1 MAQIERD
8 VYILG
13 KKIKNDVDYVQNTNA
28 IPLIFHFRD
37 FQIPAGATAQV
48 FVQKP
53 SGLAVYNAATIS
65 GNDVTVDVTTQM
77 FAEVGFNKLQ
87 LQIMSGDDN
96 LVTFVQPVN
105 VFRNYTDGDGEESKN
120 ESNLFGQLQEA
131 AQAANTAAEAANSAA
146 EEIEAKAEAGD
157 FSSTVTVGSTTTGE
171 PGSQAAVTN
180 SGTAQNPVLNF
191 VIPTG
196 AQGPQGPKGDPGS
209 AEDIDTTPVTFEQAS
224 TRDNVASGETV
235 STLFGKTSK
244 WFSDLGTAAF
254 KGVSNVLTQTSDGYV
269 LDARQG
275 NVLFTMIGVLDN
287 LVTTAKTNLVA
298 AINECAMEIGNLT
311 ALTTDEK
318 TDLVSAIN
326 ETNAG
331 LSELNGNSYKLYT
344 GLLGGIS
351 TRQYVLKK
359 YNDGTFELCGNLDV
373 STVRLQYSNSSKMYF
388 TTISAPIPEELTIDL
403 DKRIQF
409 AGSVESPG
417 IYFLTLNELTTTT
430 LTAYLS
436 AMNYVSEVSYIASGF
451 TLKGWWK

>member
-1 MAQIERD
+1 MAIERD
-8 VYILG
+8 VYTKADG
-13 KKIKNDVDYVQNTNA
+13 VKIPIDYVQNTNA
-28 IPLIFHFRD
+28 IPIIFHFRD

-53 SGLAVYNAATIS
+53 SGLVVYNSATIS

-77 FAEVGFNKLQ
+77 MAEVGFNKLQ
-87 LQIMSGDDN
+87 IQVVNGDDN

-105 VFRNYTDGDGEESKN
+105 VRQNYTDGESEESKN
-120 ESNLFGQLQEA
+120 ESSFFEEIQEA

-171 PGSQAAVTN
+171 PGSQASVTN
-180 SGTAQNPVLNF
+180 SGTAQNPVLDF

-209 AEDIDTTPVTFEQAS
+209 AEDIDTTPVTFDQAS
-224 TRDNVASGETV
+224 TRENVASGDTV
-235 STLFGKTSK
+235 STLFGKIAK

-275 NVLFTMIGVLDN
+275 NALYNMIGVLGN
-287 LVTTAKTNLVA
+287 LATTAKTNLVA
-298 AINECAMEIGNLT
+298 AINECAMKIGNLT
-311 ALTTDEK
+311 ELTTDEK

-331 LSELNGNSYKLYT
+331 LSDLAEKIPQEETGILKFANGTMIQYGSVNFPSSGAGGQGYGVVDFVEAFIGTPYVVASPVYVPGIVVFVVSVQPRAASLTVYART
-344 GLLGGIS
+344 LTGGII
-351 TRQYVLKK
+351 TGANARW
-359 YNDGTFELCGNLDV
+359 
-373 STVRLQYSNSSKMYF
+373 
-388 TTISAPIPEELTIDL
+388 
-403 DKRIQF
+403 
-409 AGSVESPG
+409 
-417 IYFLTLNELTTTT
+417 
-430 LTAYLS
+430 
-436 AMNYVSEVSYIASGF
+436 IAIGR
-451 TLKGWWK
+451 WK

>member
-1 MAQIERD
+1 MTQIERD
-8 VYILG
+8 VYVLE
-13 KKIKNDVDYVQNTNA
+13 KKIKNDVAYVQNTNA

-37 FQIPAGATAQV
+37 FKIPAGATAQV

-105 VFRNYTDGDGEESKN
+105 VFQNYTDGESEESKN
-120 ESNLFGQLQEA
+120 ESNLFDQLQEA

-146 EEIEAKAEAGD
+146 EEIEAKAEAGE

-171 PGSQAAVTN
+171 PGSQASVTN
-180 SGTAQNPVLNF
+180 SGTAQNPVLDF

-209 AEDIDTTPVTFEQAS
+209 AENIDTTTVSFEQAS
-224 TRDNVASGETV
+224 TRENVSSGDTV
-235 STLFGKTSK
+235 ATLFGKISK

-275 NVLFTMIGVLDN
+275 NALYTMIGVLGN

-318 TDLVSAIN
+318 TDIVSAIN

-331 LSELNGNSYKLYT
+331 LSYLNGKIDKYNVSTGAGEILTGETFAGRPVYMRLVDIGVLPNNTSKTINTGITNAYYFWVDPTYSMAISGVAGYPLPYVDPANVANSIGARIIAK
-344 GLLGGIS
+344 GQSIVVS
-351 TRQYVLKK
+351 TRANWSTYAGFVAVK
-359 YNDGTFELCGNLDV
+359 YTK
-373 STVRLQYSNSSKMYF
+373 Q
-388 TTISAPIPEELTIDL
+388 
-403 DKRIQF
+403 
-409 AGSVESPG
+409 
-417 IYFLTLNELTTTT
+417 
-430 LTAYLS
+430 
-436 AMNYVSEVSYIASGF
+436 
-451 TLKGWWK
+451 

>member
-1 MAQIERD
+1 MPNQIERD
-8 VYILG
+8 VYVLQS
-13 KKIKNDVDYVQNTNA
+13 KVKNPIEYVRFTNA
-28 IPLIFHFRD
+28 IPIIFHFRD

-77 FAEVGFNKLQ
+77 MAEVGFNKLQ
-87 LQIMSGDDN
+87 IQVMSGEDN

-105 VFRNYTDGDGEESKN
+105 VRQNYTDGKSEESKN
-120 ESNLFGQLQEA
+120 ESNLFDELQEA

-157 FSSTVTVGSTTTGE
+157 FSSTVTVGGTTTGE
-171 PGSQAAVTN
+171 PGSQASVTN
-180 SGTAQNPVLNF
+180 SGTVQNPVLDF

-224 TRDNVASGETV
+224 TRDNVASGDTV
-235 STLFGKTSK
+235 ATLFGKISK

-275 NVLFTMIGVLDN
+275 NVLYTMIGVLDN
-287 LVTTAKTNLVA
+287 LATTAKTNLVA
-298 AINECAMEIGNLT
+298 AINECAMKIGNLT
-311 ALTTDEK
+311 ELTTDEK

-331 LSELNGNSYKLYT
+331 LSELNSNNAWSE
-344 GLLGGIS
+344 
-351 TRQYVLKK
+351 RQEI
-359 YNDGTFELCGNLDV
+359 G
-373 STVRLQYSNSSKMYF
+373 
-388 TTISAPIPEELTIDL
+388 
-403 DKRIQF
+403 
-409 AGSVESPG
+409 GSVGLSVNLRYNAYMYQIEVIGVINGSSIPSGGRKLTDLPEG
-417 IYFLTLNELTTTT
+417 ITPPQSTHRYMTSDSRLSIQITTDGEIWLYSSSNISSTQSGIN
-430 LTAYLS
+430 AAFVEPILS
-436 AMNYVSEVSYIASGF
+436 
-451 TLKGWWK
+451 

>member
-1 MAQIERD
+1 MAIERD
-8 VYILG
+8 IYTKADGV
-13 KKIKNDVDYVQNTNA
+13 KIPIDYVQNTNA
-28 IPLIFHFRD
+28 IPIIFHFRD

-77 FAEVGFNKLQ
+77 MAEVGFNKLQ
-87 LQIMSGDDN
+87 LQVVSGDDN

-105 VFRNYTDGDGEESKN
+105 VRQNYTDGESEESKN
-120 ESNLFGQLQEA
+120 ESSLFEELQEA

-146 EEIEAKAEAGD
+146 EEIENKAEAGD
-157 FSSTVTVGSTTTGE
+157 FSSTVTVGSTTTGD
-171 PGSQAAVTN
+171 PGSQASVTN
-180 SGTAQNPVLNF
+180 SGTAQNPVLDF

-224 TRDNVASGETV
+224 TRENVASGDTV
-235 STLFGKTSK
+235 STLFGKIAK

-275 NVLFTMIGVLDN
+275 NALYTMIGVLAN

-311 ALTTDEK
+311 DLTTDEK

-331 LSELNGNSYKLYT
+331 LTELNSNKVSGF
-344 GLLGGIS
+344 GGIETVSNPYTPDVDGLIRIYFSPSGSANATVYATQNGITHFS
-351 TRQYVLKK
+351 TTSSGGANIAQFFPAKAGNTYQGNASQSGTIQLSFMPLKK
-359 YNDGTFELCGNLDV
+359 E
-373 STVRLQYSNSSKMYF
+373 
-388 TTISAPIPEELTIDL
+388 
-403 DKRIQF
+403 
-409 AGSVESPG
+409 
-417 IYFLTLNELTTTT
+417 
-430 LTAYLS
+430 
-436 AMNYVSEVSYIASGF
+436 
-451 TLKGWWK
+451 

>member
-1 MAQIERD
+1 MAIERD
-8 VYILG
+8 VYTKADG
-13 KKIKNDVDYVQNTNA
+13 VKIPIDYVKNTNA
-28 IPLIFHFRD
+28 IPIIFHFRD

-77 FAEVGFNKLQ
+77 MAEVGFNKLQ
-87 LQIMSGDDN
+87 IQVMSGDDN
-96 LVTFVQPVN
+96 LVTFVQPLN
-105 VFRNYTDGDGEESKN
+105 VRQNYTDGESEESKN
-120 ESNLFGQLQEA
+120 ESSFFEELQEA

-146 EEIEAKAEAGD
+146 EEIENKAEAGD

-171 PGSQAAVTN
+171 PGSQASVTN
-180 SGTAQNPVLNF
+180 SGTAQNPVLDF

-209 AEDIDTTPVTFEQAS
+209 AEDIDTTPVTFEQAG
-224 TRDNVASGETV
+224 TRENVASGDTV
-235 STLFGKTSK
+235 STLFGKIAK

-275 NVLFTMIGVLDN
+275 NALYTMIGVLNN

-298 AINECAMEIGNLT
+298 AINECALKIGSLT
-311 ALTTDEK
+311 DLTTDEK

-331 LSELNGNSYKLYT
+331 LSDKISGYDEGASVSNPFAPEKDGILRIYYRPSSSTTATVYATEDGSSCFYGSAIAGGSLMQYLPAKAGKTYNAKASQNGTIQLYFI
-344 GLLGGIS
+344 GFS
-351 TRQYVLKK
+351 T
-359 YNDGTFELCGNLDV
+359 E
-373 STVRLQYSNSSKMYF
+373 
-388 TTISAPIPEELTIDL
+388 
-403 DKRIQF
+403 
-409 AGSVESPG
+409 
-417 IYFLTLNELTTTT
+417 
-430 LTAYLS
+430 
-436 AMNYVSEVSYIASGF
+436 
-451 TLKGWWK
+451 

>member
-1 MAQIERD
+1 MANQIERD
-8 VYILG
+8 IYVKADGVKIPIDYIQG
-13 KKIKNDVDYVQNTNA
+13 TNA

-37 FQIPAGATAQV
+37 FEIPDGAAAQV

-53 SGLAVYNAATIS
+53 SGLAVYNGATIS
-65 GNDVTVDVTTQM
+65 GDDVTVDVTTQM

-87 LQIMSGDDN
+87 IQVMSGDDN

-105 VFRNYTDGDGEESKN
+105 VRQNYTDGESEESKN
-120 ESNLFGQLQEA
+120 ESSFFEELQEA

-146 EEIEAKAEAGD
+146 EEIENKAEAGD

-171 PGSQAAVTN
+171 PGSQASVTN
-180 SGTAQNPVLNF
+180 SGTAQNPVLDF

-224 TRDNVASGETV
+224 TRENVASGDTV
-235 STLFGKTSK
+235 ATLFGKISK

-275 NVLFTMIGVLDN
+275 NVLSTMIGALNN

-311 ALTTDEK
+311 ELTTDEK

-331 LSELNGNSYKLYT
+331 LSGKISGYDQGIFVSNPFVPEKD
-344 GLLGGIS
+344 GLLRIYYRPS
-351 TRQYVLKK
+351 SSASATIYVTE
-359 YNDGTFELCGNLDV
+359 DGDSCFYGSSIAGGNLM
-373 STVRLQYSNSSKMYF
+373 QYIPAKAGKEYEAKASQSGTIQLYF
-388 TTISAPIPEELTIDL
+388 IGFSA
-403 DKRIQF
+403 
-409 AGSVESPG
+409 
-417 IYFLTLNELTTTT
+417 N
-430 LTAYLS
+430 
-436 AMNYVSEVSYIASGF
+436 
-451 TLKGWWK
+451 

>member
-1 MAQIERD
+1 MANNIERD
-8 VYILG
+8 VYTKADGI
-13 KKIKNDVDYVQNTNA
+13 KIPIDYVQNTNA
-28 IPLIFHFRD
+28 IPIIFHFRD

-53 SGLAVYNAATIS
+53 SGLAVYNSATIS

-77 FAEVGFNKLQ
+77 MAEVGFNKLQ
-87 LQIMSGDDN
+87 IQVMSGEDN

-105 VFRNYTDGDGEESKN
+105 VRQNYTDGESEESKN
-120 ESNLFGQLQEA
+120 ESNLFDELQEA
-131 AQAANTAAEAANSAA
+131 AQAANTAAESANSAA

-171 PGSQAAVTN
+171 PGSQASVTN
-180 SGTAQNPVLNF
+180 SGTAQNPVLDF

-224 TRDNVASGETV
+224 TRDNVASGDTV
-235 STLFGKTSK
+235 STLFGKISK

-275 NVLFTMIGVLDN
+275 NVLSTMIGVLDN
-287 LVTTAKTNLVA
+287 LATTAKTNLVA

-331 LSELNGNSYKLYT
+331 LTELNSKLQDTGWVDCSLGNGMSVAGGRTPQVRRIGNIVYMRGRVTTSTQWTQHDSIVRIPDGFRPSQDEAFIQTST
-344 GLLGGIS
+344 GTYRYRLE
-351 TRQYVLKK
+351 VKPA
-359 YNDGTFELCGNLDV
+359 GNV
-373 STVRLQYSNSSKMYF
+373 VANAITNNENGNA
-388 TTISAPIPEELTIDL
+388 T
-403 DKRIQF
+403 
-409 AGSVESPG
+409 
-417 IYFLTLNELTTTT
+417 TLNGQWF
-430 LTAYLS
+430 ALS
-436 AMNYVSEVSYIASGF
+436 CSWLADG
-451 TLKGWWK
+451 

>member
-1 MAQIERD
+1 MAIERD
-8 VYILG
+8 VYTKADG
-13 KKIKNDVDYVQNTNA
+13 VKIPIDYVQNTNA
-28 IPLIFHFRD
+28 IPIIFHFRD

-48 FVQKP
+48 YVQKP

-77 FAEVGFNKLQ
+77 MAEVGFNKLQ
-87 LQIMSGDDN
+87 LQVMSGDDN

-105 VFRNYTDGDGEESKN
+105 VRQNYTDGESEESKN
-120 ESNLFGQLQEA
+120 ESSLFEELQEA

-146 EEIEAKAEAGD
+146 DEIESKAEAGD
-157 FSSTVTVGSTTTGE
+157 FSSTVTVGNTTTGE
-171 PGSQAAVTN
+171 PGSQASVTN
-180 SGTAQNPVLNF
+180 SGTAQNPVLDF

-209 AEDIDTTPVTFEQAS
+209 AEDIDDTQVTFSQAGA
-224 TRDNVASGETV
+224 RANVASGDTV
-235 STLFGKTSK
+235 STLFGKIAK

-254 KGVSNVLTQTSDGYV
+254 QGVSNVLTQTSSGYV

-275 NVLFTMIGVLDN
+275 NALYNMIGVLGN

-331 LSELNGNSYKLYT
+331 LSDLAEKIPQEGT
-344 GLLGGIS
+344 GLLKFS
-351 TRQYVLKK
+351 
-359 YNDGTFELCGNLDV
+359 DGTMI
-373 STVRLQYSNSSKMYF
+373 QY
-388 TTISAPIPEELTIDL
+388 
-403 DKRIQF
+403 
-409 AGSVESPG
+409 GSVSFPSSGAGGQGYGVVDFVEAFTGTPYVVASPVYVSS
-417 IYFLTLNELTTTT
+417 IVVFAVSVQPTATS
-430 LTAYLS
+430 LTAYARTLTGGIITGS
-436 AMNYVSEVSYIASGF
+436 NARWIAIGR
-451 TLKGWWK
+451 WK

>member
-1 MAQIERD
+1 MPNQINRD
-8 VYILG
+8 IYVLSSKVKDPI
-13 KKIKNDVDYVQNTNA
+13 DYVQNTNV

-37 FQIPAGATAQV
+37 FQIPSGATAQV

-53 SGLAVYNAATIS
+53 SGLAVYNTASIS

-105 VFRNYTDGDGEESKN
+105 VFQNYTDGDVEESKN
-120 ESNLFGQLQEA
+120 ESNLFDQLQEA

-180 SGTAQNPVLNF
+180 SGTAQNPVLDF

-224 TRDNVASGETV
+224 TRDNVASGDTV
-235 STLFGKTSK
+235 STLFGKISK

-275 NVLFTMIGVLDN
+275 NVLSRMIGVLDN
-287 LVTTAKTNLVA
+287 LATTAKTNLVA

-331 LSELNGNSYKLYT
+331 LSNLLDEWQNNRVGFPNYNDKIGYYSGTGFTAPQNCWAIVESISGWTNTTFSVNGVGVITQQIRNTDSYPIRVTVL
-344 GLLGGIS
+344 IP
-351 TRQYVLKK
+351 LKK
-359 YNDGTFELCGNLDV
+359 GDV
-373 STVRLQYSNSSKMYF
+373 VTMSASTSINSVSATLYSM
-388 TTISAPIPEELTIDL
+388 L
-403 DKRIQF
+403 
-409 AGSVESPG
+409 
-417 IYFLTLNELTTTT
+417 
-430 LTAYLS
+430 
-436 AMNYVSEVSYIASGF
+436 
-451 TLKGWWK
+451 

>member
-1 MAQIERD
+1 MPNQINRD
-8 VYILG
+8 IYVLSSKVKDPI
-13 KKIKNDVDYVQNTNA
+13 DYVQNTNV

-120 ESNLFGQLQEA
+120 ESNLFDQLEEA

-146 EEIEAKAEAGD
+146 EDIEAKAEAGD

-180 SGTAQNPVLNF
+180 SGTAQNPVLDF

-224 TRDNVASGETV
+224 TRDNVASGDTV
-235 STLFGKTSK
+235 STLFGKISK

-298 AINECAMEIGNLT
+298 AINELVERINNQDTNIDDFDQRLSNEENQVDFITDTIIGDRGNLD
-311 ALTTDEK
+311 TTDK
-318 TDLVSAIN
+318 SSIVGAIN
-326 ETNAG
+326 EVNRKLMTG
-331 LSELNGNSYKLYT
+331 SYTIPRPSGYDMQTITITT
-344 GLLGGIS
+344 GKDM
-351 TRQYVLKK
+351 RK
-359 YNDGTFELCGNLDV
+359 
-373 STVRLQYSNSSKMYF
+373 
-388 TTISAPIPEELTIDL
+388 A
-403 DKRIQF
+403 
-409 AGSVESPG
+409 
-417 IYFLTLNELTTTT
+417 
-430 LTAYLS
+430 
-436 AMNYVSEVSYIASGF
+436 YIAVACMDNLQTDAPQFLITGRTQTGFSFIFIPSGTSRPYVCQWIAVF
-451 TLKGWWK
+451 